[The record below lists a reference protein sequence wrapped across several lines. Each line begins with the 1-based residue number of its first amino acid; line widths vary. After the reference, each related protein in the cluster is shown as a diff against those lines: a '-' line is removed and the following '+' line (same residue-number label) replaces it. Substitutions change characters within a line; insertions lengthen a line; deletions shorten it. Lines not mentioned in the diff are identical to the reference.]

1 MAKLEFRVPGNG
13 EGHGHVTNPE
23 LSAGLNNLEVFPD
36 RGDLDMYQV
45 VRALH
50 EVGYE
55 GAIDYDHIMGIST
68 DTPVGRE
75 YIAFCVG
82 HARGMLQGL
91 ANS

>member
-1 MAKLEFRVPGNG
+1 MLKIGTRISPDWLDRHFAK
-13 EGHGHVTNPE
+13 
-23 LSAGLNNLEVFPD
+23 VFL
-36 RGDLDMYQV
+36 GQ
-45 VRALH
+45 
-50 EVGYE
+50 E